1 MENKTNLILE
11 VKNLQKHFPIEKSFF
26 GKTLSTLKA
35 VDNVSFKLEKGKTIG
50 VVGESGCGK
59 TTLGRTILQLY
70 DTTGGKSLYY
80 GHTIYEFMPK
90 YYIDALKKSRENI
103 KKFNVLINYSPK
115 DCPVSAYTYAQN
127 KSRLDSLLK
136 IIEKHKSGE
145 SVLDGQSLN
154 EIEANIKVL
163 NTYFALI
170 DNTAPY
176 VGGLMLCNENVGEI
190 LLEKIYIQNK
200 LVKCDFK
207 ENSEEELKQKLE
219 EV

>member
-103 KKFNVLINYSPK
+103 K
-115 DCPVSAYTYAQN
+115 
-127 KSRLDSLLK
+127 
-136 IIEKHKSGE
+136 
-145 SVLDGQSLN
+145 
-154 EIEANIKVL
+154 
-163 NTYFALI
+163 
-170 DNTAPY
+170 
-176 VGGLMLCNENVGEI
+176 
-190 LLEKIYIQNK
+190 
-200 LVKCDFK
+200 
-207 ENSEEELKQKLE
+207 
-219 EV
+219 